1 MDDAATLRNA
11 RDLLLKLHKG
21 MIDHERAIYEGIN
34 GPINSGQFLNL
45 LLDDAD
51 FAWLRR
57 FSSLIVE
64 IDETFDSREG
74 IDEALITELVK
85 RVRELVTLDDAEDY
99 YRNKYESALQQNV
112 ELVGIHADLKSLLRK
127 RN

>member
-1 MDDAATLRNA
+1 MDNAAILKNA

-21 MIDHERAIYEGIN
+21 MIDHERGIYETKN
-34 GPINSGQFLNL
+34 GPVNSSQFLNL

-64 IDETFDSREG
+64 IDETFAAKEDP
-74 IDEALITELVK
+74 DEELVSELTK

-99 YRNKYESALQQNV
+99 YRSKYESALQENV
-112 ELVGIHADLKSLLRK
+112 ELVGIHAELKALLRK
-127 RN
+127 

>member
-1 MDDAATLRNA
+1 MDNAAVLKGSRE
-11 RDLLLKLHKG
+11 LLLKLHKG
-21 MIDHERAIYEGIN
+21 MIDHERAIYEEKN
-34 GPINSGQFLNL
+34 GPVNSGQFLNL

-64 IDETFDSREG
+64 IDETFDSKHG
-74 IDEALITELVK
+74 VDESLVDELLK

-99 YRNKYESALQQNV
+99 YRNKYEAALQQNV
-112 ELVGIHADLKSLLRK
+112 ELVGIHGELKALLRK
-127 RN
+127 

>member
-1 MDDAATLRNA
+1 MDNAAKLKGG

-21 MIDHERAIYEGIN
+21 MIDHERAIYEATH

-64 IDETFDSREG
+64 IDELFDSKEEVDQTLV
-74 IDEALITELVK
+74 DELIK
-85 RVRELVTLDDAEDY
+85 RVKELVTLDDAEDY
-99 YRNKYESALQQNV
+99 YRSKYEDALQQNV
-112 ELVGIHADLKSLLRK
+112 DLVGIHAELKALLK
-127 RN
+127 KQD

>member
-1 MDDAATLRNA
+1 MEIAAVLKSS

-21 MIDHERAIYEGIN
+21 LIDHERAMYETEH
-34 GPINSGQFLNL
+34 GPVNSGQFLSL
-45 LLDDAD
+45 LLDEAD

-64 IDETFDSREG
+64 IDETFDSKEG
-74 IDEALITELVK
+74 VDETLVEELLK

-99 YRNKYESALQQNV
+99 YRSKYRVRSS
-112 ELVGIHADLKSLLRK
+112 GKC
-127 RN
+127 

>member
-1 MDDAATLRNA
+1 MESAVVLKTS

-21 MIDHERAIYEGIN
+21 MIDHERVRYEATN
-34 GPINSGQFLNL
+34 GPVNSAQFLNL

-64 IDETFDSREG
+64 IDETFDSKEG
-74 IDEALITELVK
+74 LDESLVEELLK

-99 YRNKYESALQQNV
+99 YRSKYEAALQENV
-112 ELVGIHADLKSLLRK
+112 ELVGIHAELKALLKK
-127 RN
+127 RD

>member
-1 MDDAATLRNA
+1 MDNAAMLRSA

-21 MIDHERAIYEGIN
+21 MIDHERGIYEGIN
-34 GPINSGQFLNL
+34 GPVNAGQFLNL

-64 IDETFDSREG
+64 IDETFDTKEA
-74 IDEALITELVK
+74 IDETLIDELIK
-85 RVRELVTLDDAEDY
+85 HVRELVTLDEAEDY
-99 YRNKYESALQQNV
+99 YRNKYEAALQQSV
-112 ELVGIHADLKSLLRK
+112 ELVGIHGELKALLRK
-127 RN
+127 

>member
-1 MDDAATLRNA
+1 MRMERAAILKSS

-21 MIDHERAIYEGIN
+21 MIDHERSIYEETN
-34 GPINSGQFLNL
+34 GPVNSGQFLNL

-64 IDETFDSREG
+64 IDETFDSKEG
-74 IDEALITELVK
+74 ADESLVDELLK

-99 YRNKYESALQQNV
+99 YRVKYESALQQNV
-112 ELVGIHADLKSLLRK
+112 ELVGIHGELKALLRK
-127 RN
+127 

>member
-1 MDDAATLRNA
+1 MDNAAILKNA

-21 MIDHERAIYEGIN
+21 MIDHERGIYEGKN
-34 GPINSGQFLNL
+34 GPVSSSQFLNL

-64 IDETFDSREG
+64 IDETFAAKEG
-74 IDEALITELVK
+74 PDAELVSELTK
-85 RVRELVTLDDAEDY
+85 RIRELVTLDDAEDY
-99 YRNKYESALQQNV
+99 YRSKYESALQENV
-112 ELVGIHADLKSLLRK
+112 ELVGIHAELKALLRK
-127 RN
+127 

>member
-1 MDDAATLRNA
+1 MDNAAILKNA

-21 MIDHERAIYEGIN
+21 MIDHERGIYETKN
-34 GPINSGQFLNL
+34 GPVNSSQFLNL

-64 IDETFDSREG
+64 IDETFAAKEG
-74 IDEALITELVK
+74 RMRSL
-85 RVRELVTLDDAEDY
+85 
-99 YRNKYESALQQNV
+99 SAN
-112 ELVGIHADLKSLLRK
+112 
-127 RN
+127 

>member
-1 MDDAATLRNA
+1 MDNAAILKNA

-21 MIDHERAIYEGIN
+21 MIDHERAIYETKN
-34 GPINSGQFLNL
+34 GPINSGQFLSL

-64 IDETFDSREG
+64 IDETFDAKVG
-74 IDEALITELVK
+74 QDDELVNELTK

-99 YRNKYESALQQNV
+99 YRNKYEAALQENV
-112 ELVGIHADLKSLLRK
+112 ELVGIHGELKALLK
-127 RN
+127 K

>member
-1 MDDAATLRNA
+1 MDNAAMLRSA

-21 MIDHERAIYEGIN
+21 MIDHERAIYEETN
-34 GPINSGQFLNL
+34 GPVNASQFLTL

-64 IDETFDSREG
+64 IDETFDTKEG
-74 IDEALITELVK
+74 IDETLIDELIR
-85 RVRELVTLDDAEDY
+85 RVRELVTLDEAEDY
-99 YRNKYESALQQNV
+99 YRNKYEAALQQNV
-112 ELVGIHADLKSLLRK
+112 ELVGLHGELKALLRK
-127 RN
+127 

>member
-1 MDDAATLRNA
+1 MDNAAILKNA

-21 MIDHERAIYEGIN
+21 MIDHERGIYETKN
-34 GPINSGQFLNL
+34 GPVNSSQFLNL

-64 IDETFDSREG
+64 IDETFAAKEDP
-74 IDEALITELVK
+74 DEELVSELTK

-99 YRNKYESALQQNV
+99 YRNKYESALQENV
-112 ELVGIHADLKSLLRK
+112 ELVGIHAELKALLRK
-127 RN
+127 

>member
-1 MDDAATLRNA
+1 MDNAAMLRSA

-21 MIDHERAIYEGIN
+21 MIDHERGIYEGIN
-34 GPINSGQFLNL
+34 GPVNAGQFLNL

-64 IDETFDSREG
+64 IDETFDTKEAIEETL
-74 IDEALITELVK
+74 IDELIK
-85 RVRELVTLDDAEDY
+85 HVRELVTLDEAEDY
-99 YRNKYESALQQNV
+99 YRNKYEAALQQSV
-112 ELVGIHADLKSLLRK
+112 ELVGIHGELKALLRK
-127 RN
+127 

>member
-1 MDDAATLRNA
+1 MDNAAVLKNS

-21 MIDHERAIYEGIN
+21 MIDHERSIYEEIN
-34 GPINSGQFLNL
+34 GPLNSGQFLNL
-45 LLDDAD
+45 LLDEAD

-64 IDETFDSREG
+64 IDESFDSKEG
-74 IDEALITELVK
+74 VDESLVEELLK

-99 YRNKYESALQQNV
+99 YRNKYEAALQQNV
-112 ELVGIHADLKSLLRK
+112 ELVGIHAELKALLRK
-127 RN
+127 

>member
-1 MDDAATLRNA
+1 MDSAAILKNA

-21 MIDHERAIYEGIN
+21 MIDRERSIYEEKHGR
-34 GPINSGQFLNL
+34 INSGQFLNL

-64 IDETFDSREG
+64 IDETFDAKEG
-74 IDEALITELVK
+74 LDESMVDELIK
-85 RVRELVTLDDAEDY
+85 RVRDLVTLDDAEDY
-99 YRNKYESALQQNV
+99 YRNKYEAALQQNV
-112 ELVGIHADLKSLLRK
+112 ELVGIHADLKALLRK
-127 RN
+127 QD

>member
-1 MDDAATLRNA
+1 MESAAVLKSS

-21 MIDHERAIYEGIN
+21 MIDHERSLYERIN
-34 GPINSGQFLNL
+34 GPVNSGQFLSL
-45 LLDDAD
+45 LLDDAG

-64 IDETFDSREG
+64 IDETFDSKEG
-74 IDEALITELVK
+74 VDQGLVDELLK

-99 YRNKYESALQQNV
+99 YRNKYEAALQENV
-112 ELVGIHADLKSLLRK
+112 ELVGIHGELKALLRK
-127 RN
+127 

>member
-1 MDDAATLRNA
+1 MDNAAILRNA
-11 RDLLLKLHKG
+11 RNLLLKLHKG

-34 GPINSGQFLNL
+34 GPMNSGQFLNL

-64 IDETFDSREG
+64 IDETFESKEG
-74 IDEALITELVK
+74 LDESLVEELLK
-85 RVRELVTLDDAEDY
+85 RVRGLVTLDDAEDY
-99 YRNKYESALQQNV
+99 YRNKYEAALQQNV
-112 ELVGIHADLKSLLRK
+112 DLVGIHAELKALLRK
-127 RN
+127 

>member
-1 MDDAATLRNA
+1 MPMESAAILKSS

-21 MIDHERAIYEGIN
+21 MIDHERAIYEEIN
-34 GPINSGQFLNL
+34 GPTNAGQFLNL
-45 LLDDAD
+45 LLDDVE

-64 IDETFDSREG
+64 IDETFDSKEG
-74 IDEALITELVK
+74 VDDILVEELLK

-99 YRNKYESALQQNV
+99 YRSKYEAALQQNV
-112 ELVGIHADLKSLLRK
+112 ELVGLHGELKALLRK
-127 RN
+127 

>member
-1 MDDAATLRNA
+1 MPMESAAILKSS

-21 MIDHERAIYEGIN
+21 MIDHERAKYEEAN

-64 IDETFDSREG
+64 IDETFDSKEG
-74 IDEALITELVK
+74 ADESLVDELLE

-99 YRNKYESALQQNV
+99 YRDKYESALQQNV
-112 ELVGIHADLKSLLRK
+112 ELVGIHGELKALLRK
-127 RN
+127 

>member
-1 MDDAATLRNA
+1 MDNAAILRAA

-21 MIDHERAIYEGIN
+21 MIDHEREIYEETN
-34 GPINSGQFLNL
+34 GPVNASQFLNL

-64 IDETFDSREG
+64 IDETFDAKEG
-74 IDEALITELVK
+74 IDETLIDELIK

-99 YRNKYESALQQNV
+99 YRIKYEAALQNNV
-112 ELVGIHADLKSLLRK
+112 ELVGLHGELKALLRK
-127 RN
+127 

>member
-1 MDDAATLRNA
+1 MPMESAAVLKGS

-34 GPINSGQFLNL
+34 GPINSGQFLSL
-45 LLDDAD
+45 LLDDAE

-64 IDETFDSREG
+64 IDETFDSKEG
-74 IDEALITELVK
+74 PDESLVEELLK

-99 YRNKYESALQQNV
+99 YRNKYEAALQQNV
-112 ELVGIHADLKSLLRK
+112 DLVGIHAELKALLRQ
-127 RN
+127 